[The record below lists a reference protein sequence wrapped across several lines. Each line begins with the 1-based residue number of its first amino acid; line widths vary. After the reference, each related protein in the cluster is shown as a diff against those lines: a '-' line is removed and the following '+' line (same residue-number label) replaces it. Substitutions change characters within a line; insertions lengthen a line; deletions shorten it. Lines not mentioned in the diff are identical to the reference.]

1 MTRAS
6 SEVNMTKYLRQVARK
21 ARASKATIDIRQEA
35 GSLEYLCVYAGA
47 VLIGMVLPSE
57 VAALRSV
64 LS

>member
-1 MTRAS
+1 
-6 SEVNMTKYLRQVARK
+6 MTKYLRQVARK
-21 ARASKATIDIRQEA
+21 ARTSKATIDIRQEA
-35 GSLEYLCVYAGA
+35 GSLEYLCVYAGS